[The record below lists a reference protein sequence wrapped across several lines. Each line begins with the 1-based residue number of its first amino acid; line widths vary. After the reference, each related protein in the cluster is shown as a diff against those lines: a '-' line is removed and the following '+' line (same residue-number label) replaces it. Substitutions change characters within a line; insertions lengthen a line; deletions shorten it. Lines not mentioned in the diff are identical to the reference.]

1 MCGRYTVTHTHQE
14 IMERFGIEELFKELD
29 PNYNVAPT
37 QMVPVIIE
45 TKATEDE
52 PAKRILEKC
61 KWGLVPGFVKDPRLL
76 KPMINARAETLL
88 EKKMFKSA
96 LFKRRCLIPADGF
109 FEWMAV
115 GKKRRP
121 VRFQI
126 KGGELFAFAG
136 LYEETKNEDGEVIQ
150 RTCTIITTSPNQLV
164 APVHNRM
171 PVILKPGDEALWV
184 SKECGDPEKLMPLLT
199 AYDSEKMDSYRVSVA
214 VNNARSNGPDCIQPA
229 DLEAEAAA
237 EAADLAE
244 KEAAKQAAKAA
255 KTTRG
260 TSKKRSSLKVAETSD
275 MPEQGY
281 LSDDLRDL

>member
-45 TKATEDE
+45 SKATEE
-52 PAKRILEKC
+52 QPAKRFLDKC

-76 KPMINARAETLL
+76 KPMINARAETLV

-96 LFKRRCLIPADGF
+96 LIKRRCLIPADGF
-109 FEWMAV
+109 YEWMAV

-121 VRFQI
+121 VRFQL

-136 LYEETKNEDGEVIQ
+136 LYEETKNEDGEIIQ
-150 RTCTIITTSPNQLV
+150 RTCTIITTAPNEMV

-171 PVILKPGDEALWV
+171 PVILKPGDEALWI
-184 SKECGDPEKLMPLLT
+184 SKECADPEKLLPILT
-199 AYDSEKMDSYRVSVA
+199 AYDSEKMDFYRVSAV
-214 VNNARSNGPDCIQPA
+214 VNNARSNSPECIEPA

-237 EAADLAE
+237 EAAEIAE
-244 KEAAKQAAKAA
+244 IEAAKAA
-255 KTTRG
+255 KG
-260 TSKKRSSLKVAETSD
+260 TARRKKTPKVAEA
-275 MPEQGY
+275 
-281 LSDDLRDL
+281 SDDVQQKLL